1 MPRSLGLVNRL
12 LSPCMLLTPP
22 LGEEQFPVPLPSVP
36 VGGRLTQFLHH
47 WEKFTTDVWVLS
59 VIRGGL
65 DLVFQEGPPLSD
77 SPIPMSQTS
86 DKERFRLLSEEVQSL
101 LLKRV
106 IEEIPPTQSTPG
118 FYSRLFLVPKKT
130 GGMRPVIDLSILN
143 SYLSV
148 PHFKMETNRSIR
160 ACILPGMLT
169 TKLDLSDAYFHIPIS
184 LASRKFLRF
193 VWNNKV
199 YQFLAVPFGLAV
211 APQVFTRV
219 FQTVIA
225 HLHTLS
231 IQAHSYLDDSLLKEF
246 DSEILSRHTFLFIRL
261 LLDLGFLISWKKSQI
276 LPSQDFLFLGEHYRT
291 DLGLIFPPEEK
302 FQSLCQ
308 KILIFSNSPSVT
320 ARQFSQLSEFSS
332 RCGSSRS
339 PSHSTSPVLSSG
351 TLGLGFSS
359 LGGSSTYS
367 SCLTT
372 SPRLVDSQGKCF
384 DRCSFASPSSFSNS
398 VYRFQSSRMGSFSRG
413 KVCVG
418 SVVSC
423 SATRT
428 HQFGRDESC
437 PISVTTFQDSSSFE
451 SSSANDGQYNS
462 SGLLAESRRNS
473 LTCSLSSLQRNSSSL
488 SSIAHSSG
496 SQAYSRDLQCT
507 GRLSVS
513 LPQSSQ
519 HRMGTTASSVRL
531 SSAVGSSSCRSLCYQ
546 SESQTG
552 NLCISSSRPS
562 VLRSRRHVS
571 LLGRNVRLCLSP
583 VPLSSSSA
591 SQDQAIRLQDH
602 SYCTSQAKTSMVS
615 RTSASVLCQASET
628 SFQTR
633 SSVSVQGKSGT
644 SKARVSSSSRLA
656 TLREGLRQ
664 KGFSEGA
671 TSHISKSV
679 RQSTGI
685 VYEAKWAIFCD
696 WCSGR
701 DIDPVR
707 VTVQQLADFL
717 VYLFEIKRLVPS
729 TIKGY
734 RSAIGRTISIL
745 GGPDFGQNEYISLLV
760 RSFSLERPKQ
770 NKLVP
775 QWNLGLVLAALN
787 SPPFEPAEE
796 VDLRFLYY
804 KCCFLLALASG
815 RRRSEIHA
823 FSVSDS
829 CLRFNRNKSSVILL
843 TDPCF
848 LGKNQI
854 PDRGAEPVIIPALP
868 EDASSRLSCPIRIL
882 SIYLD
887 RTKNSRPVKNT
898 RLFLPFKKGISDI
911 SAKTIS
917 SWICRTILLAYESSG
932 EKFLNRHSVK
942 AHEVRALASSWALF
956 NSAAI
961 SEVLSAGFWRC
972 QDSFTSF
979 FLRSM
984 SAQADSLFS
993 LGPIVAAQHVSVPLV
1008 SERSGDSAVC

>member
-1 MPRSLGLVNRL
+1 
-12 LSPCMLLTPP
+12 MLLTPP

-65 DLVFQEGPPLSD
+65 DLVFQERPPLSD

-86 DKERFRLLSEEVQSL
+86 DKEKFHLLSEEVQSL

-160 ACILPGMLT
+160 TCILPGMLT

-211 APQVFTRV
+211 APQLFTRV

-291 DLGLIFPPEEK
+291 DLGLIFPPRGKIPVTLSENSY
-302 FQSLCQ
+302 FQQQSFSHGST
-308 KILIFSNSPSVT
+308 ILST
-320 ARQFSQLSEFSS
+320 TGLSEFSS

-351 TLGLGFSS
+351 TLGLRFSS

-367 SCLTT
+367 CLTT
-372 SPRLVDSQGKCF
+372 SSRLVDSKGKCF

-428 HQFGRDESC
+428 HQFVRDESC

-451 SSSANDGQYNS
+451 SSSASDGQYNS

-473 LTCSLSSLQRNSSSL
+473 LLCSLSSLQRNSSSL
-488 SSIAHSSG
+488 SSITHSSG

-531 SSAVGSSSCRSLCYQ
+531 SCSAVGSSSCRSLCYM

-571 LLGRNVRLCLSP
+571 LLGRNVRLCLSS
-583 VPLSSSSA
+583 VPLSSSSV

-602 SYCTSQAKTSMVS
+602 SYCTSLAKTSMVS

-628 SFQTR
+628 PFQTR

-656 TLREGLRQ
+656 TRREGLRQ

-685 VYEAKWAIFCD
+685 VYEAKWAIFCN

-734 RSAIGRTISIL
+734 RSAIGRTISLL

-796 VDLRFLYY
+796 VDLLQ
-804 KCCFLLALASG
+804 
-815 RRRSEIHA
+815 
-823 FSVSDS
+823 V
-829 CLRFNRNKSSVILL
+829 
-843 TDPCF
+843 
-848 LGKNQI
+848 
-854 PDRGAEPVIIPALP
+854 
-868 EDASSRLSCPIRIL
+868 
-882 SIYLD
+882 
-887 RTKNSRPVKNT
+887 
-898 RLFLPFKKGISDI
+898 LFL
-911 SAKTIS
+911 A
-917 SWICRTILLAYESSG
+917 C
-932 EKFLNRHSVK
+932 
-942 AHEVRALASSWALF
+942 
-956 NSAAI
+956 
-961 SEVLSAGFWRC
+961 LSF
-972 QDSFTSF
+972 
-979 FLRSM
+979 
-984 SAQADSLFS
+984 
-993 LGPIVAAQHVSVPLV
+993 
-1008 SERSGDSAVC
+1008 